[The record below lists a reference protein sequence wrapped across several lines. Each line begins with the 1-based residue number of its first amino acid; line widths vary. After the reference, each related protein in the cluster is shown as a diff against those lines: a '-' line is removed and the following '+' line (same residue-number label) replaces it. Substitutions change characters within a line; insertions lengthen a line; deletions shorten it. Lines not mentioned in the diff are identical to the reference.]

1 MPGQPFDIVVG
12 PAARW
17 AVVSLPSTRGP
28 RRLAVLR
35 LGAGRPARVVHTV
48 RLGAGLQPFGLD
60 LAGSHLFVAAG
71 AGLLAVDVEPL
82 VVRGRLV
89 AERLA
94 TGAGLIG
101 VDASGD
107 GRTSSQATSRG
118 TSCSRSRAVRAVRRV
133 ASSGSRSR
141 PPRSASPSRTTSAAS
156 TPPVSTARG
165 SIPAGCSR
173 SSTRMRPW
181 KTIRRRCGPGFP
193 PAATRCASPRTRVAA
208 CCGSARGRAMPCSPS
223 TSMRWRTTRA
233 TRCARSSRCRPRRWV
248 LPWPAG
254 AGRCWCQL
262 EPLRP
267 GRPRRMAL
275 HRRPVA
281 RRRLRRRVGPRR
293 SLPEG
298 ALARRR
304 RPGLPDRLHLG
315 RGPCAAARETPG
327 MLTPTGQSPNSKRY
341 ARSLFTHRH

>member
-118 TSCSRSRAVRAVRRV
+118 TSCSRSRAVRAAHRV

-165 SIPAGCSR
+165 SIPAACSR
-173 SSTRMRPW
+173 SSTRLRPW

-208 CCGSARGRAMPCSPS
+208 CVGQRAGEPCRARLRRRCAGGRPARG
-223 TSMRWRTTRA
+223 
-233 TRCARSSRCRPRRWV
+233 CARSCRCRPRRWV

-254 AGRCWCQL
+254 AGRCWS
-262 EPLRP
+262 PART
-267 GRPRRMAL
+267 AS
-275 HRRPVA
+275 RRPVA
-281 RRRLRRRVGPRR
+281 ADGSPPSTGRRAAVTTSSR
-293 SLPEG
+293 SAPV
-298 ALARRR
+298 AS
-304 RPGLPDRLHLG
+304 
-315 RGPCAAARETPG
+315 RGSSRAPTAAGST
-327 MLTPTGQSPNSKRY
+327 
-341 ARSLFTHRH
+341 